1 MNDVP
6 TIINVE
12 DLTMHFPVTSGLLK
26 RKVGVVRAVNDVS
39 FQVREG
45 ETLGLVGESGSGK
58 STVGNCIL
66 RRYAPTGGRVLYRE
80 TDIASCGKREIK
92 RLRKELQIITQ
103 DPFSSLDPRQRIRDT
118 ILEGPLVHGI
128 VRGKGE
134 RNDLVE
140 SAMRAV
146 GLNPE
151 WANRFP
157 HEFSGGQRQRVCIAR
172 SLALNPAFI
181 VCDEIV
187 SSLDVSIQA
196 QIIDL
201 MAGLQESLR
210 MSLLFI
216 GHDLAVVRQISH
228 HVGVM
233 YLGKIVELTSSEELY
248 AHPLHPYTRA
258 LISATPIPD
267 PKADRAKERI
277 LLKGEPPSP
286 VNLPK
291 GCNFCTRCPEAE
303 ALCHEEEP
311 ASVDMGGGH
320 IVECHHAGW
329 RN

>member
-6 TIINVE
+6 AIIRAQ
-12 DLTMHFPVTSGLLK
+12 DLTMYFPVTSGLLK
-26 RKVGVVRAVNDVS
+26 RKVGVVRAVDGVS

-66 RRYAPTGGRVLYRE
+66 RRYDPTSGSVFYRG
-80 TDIASCGKREIK
+80 TDVASYGKREVK
-92 RLRKELQIITQ
+92 RIRRELQIITQ
-103 DPFSSLDPRQRIRDT
+103 DPFSSLDPRQRIRDI
-118 ILEGPLVHGI
+118 ILEGPLVHGV
-128 VRGKGE
+128 VRAKGE
-134 RNDLVE
+134 RRDLV
-140 SAMRAV
+140 ARALRTV

-151 WANRFP
+151 WASRFP

-201 MAGLQESLR
+201 MAELQESMR

-228 HVGVM
+228 RVGVM
-233 YLGKIVELTSSEELY
+233 YLGKIVELASSEELY

-258 LISATPIPD
+258 LISAIPIPD
-267 PKADRAKERI
+267 PKTDRAKERI

-286 VNLPK
+286 VNPPK

-303 ALCHEEEP
+303 ALCHDEEP
-311 ASVDMGGGH
+311 APVDMGAGH
-320 IVECHHAGW
+320 IVACHHAGG